1 MDYKAQYPIA
11 RADIGKWI
19 QEDAIKRQF
28 HIVEGIDNAPKAL
41 PLLFSGGNTGKLC
54 VYVYLSPLNALRTE

>member
-1 MDYKAQYPIA
+1 MDYRAQYHVA

-19 QEDAIKRQF
+19 QEDAIKRSF
-28 HIVEGIDNAPKAL
+28 HIVEGFENAPKAL

-54 VYVYLSPLNALRTE
+54 VSV